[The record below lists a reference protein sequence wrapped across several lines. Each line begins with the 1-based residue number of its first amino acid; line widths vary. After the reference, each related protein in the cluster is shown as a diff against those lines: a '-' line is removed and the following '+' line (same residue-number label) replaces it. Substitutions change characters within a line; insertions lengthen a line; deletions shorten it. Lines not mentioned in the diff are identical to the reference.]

1 MRFFLTFLLV
11 SFTLVNAQ
19 IIEAQQLFNKKI
31 TQVKKEDISIT
42 KEFYANSIIIED
54 KVVDIVTRFD
64 GYITKL
70 NANMLYMDVKKNQP
84 LFSIYSD
91 EIYNISQELK
101 ITKDLDKTLY
111 ESSLDKLKVLAVN
124 NKDIEKIKNL
134 KKDFEEV
141 TFYSPIDGII
151 LQKNINFKSF
161 AKKGNLLLQLAN
173 IDKLWVIAKIYE
185 ADLKEIKTGQKVK
198 VYFDGITSPIESKID
213 FIYPNV
219 DEKSK
224 TVDIR
229 IVVENKDK
237 KIYPNMFAKVKVEIV
252 NGSMLTLPKTA
263 VLNKANKYYV
273 FQSISKSEFEPIEV
287 EVRRIS
293 SNKYQILE
301 GLEEN
306 QKVIDNALFL
316 LDSDAVTN
324 GLYDEDNDNW

>member
-1 MRFFLTFLLV
+1 MKFFLSLLLL
-11 SFTLVNAQ
+11 SITLVNAK
-19 IIEAQQLFNKKI
+19 IIEAEQLFNKKI

-42 KEFYANSIIIED
+42 KEFYANSVIIED

-70 NANMLYMDVKKNQP
+70 NANRLYMDVKKNQP

-101 ITKDLDKTLY
+101 ITKDLDKNLY
-111 ESSLDKLKVLAVN
+111 NSSLDKLKVLAVN
-124 NKDIEKIKNL
+124 SKDIQKIKTSKNE
-134 KKDFEEV
+134 FEEV
-141 TFYSPIDGII
+141 TFYSPINGII

-198 VYFDGITSPIESKID
+198 VYFDGIKTPIESKID
-213 FIYPNV
+213 FIYPNI
-219 DEKSK
+219 DAQSK

-229 IVVENKDK
+229 IVVDNKDK

-252 NGSMLTLPKTA
+252 KDSMLTLPKTA

-273 FQSISKSEFEPIEV
+273 FQTISESEFEPVEV

-293 SNKYQILE
+293 SNKYQIIE
-301 GLEEN
+301 GLQEN

>member
-1 MRFFLTFLLV
+1 MKIFLSFLLV
-11 SFTLVNAQ
+11 SFTLINAK
-19 IIEAQQLFNKKI
+19 IIDAQQLFNKKI

-42 KEFYANSIIIED
+42 KEFYANSVIIED
-54 KVVDIVTRFD
+54 KVVDIVIRFD

-70 NANMLYMDVKKNQP
+70 NANRLYMDVKKNQP

-101 ITKDLDKTLY
+101 ITKDLDKSLY
-111 ESSLDKLKVLAVN
+111 NSSLDKLKVLAVN
-124 NKDIEKIKNL
+124 KQDIEKIKNL
-134 KKDFEEV
+134 KNNFEEV

-161 AKKGNLLLQLAN
+161 AKKGNLLLQLAA
-173 IDKLWVIAKIYE
+173 IDKLWVIAKVYE
-185 ADLKEIKTGQKVK
+185 TDLKDIKVGQKVK
-198 VYFDGITSPIESKID
+198 VYFDGINTPIESKVD

-219 DEKSK
+219 DPKSK

-229 IVVENKDK
+229 IEVENKNK
-237 KIYPNMFAKVKVEIV
+237 NIYPNMFAKVKVKITKD
-252 NGSMLTLPKTA
+252 SMLTLPKTA

-273 FQSISKSEFEPIEV
+273 FQPISENEFEPIEI
-287 EVRRIS
+287 EAKRIS
-293 SNKYQILE
+293 SNKYQIIE

-316 LDSDAVTN
+316 LDSDAITN
-324 GLYDEDNDNW
+324 GLYNEDDDNW